1 MSFSKLSFDI
11 PIPQTPAES
20 NFAGCPIVDED
31 DTITAVETIVKT
43 RSEFIDNTSTFDI
56 IRDNINVCPNV
67 FYYFKVMHKHT
78 NNGML
83 VSLPPYD
90 ISAYEIYIIKNNV
103 LDKKSM
109 IKVKTTKEIMIY
121 FYKNVCN
128 TEMHKLKFDLV
139 HTYIKSN
146 ISSNFRIELD
156 DNNIIVIEDGTNN
169 GYYLVL
175 DNDDNFAI
183 IYIMYNNKIYKAYKM
198 TYVANTIIDLKNKM
212 EEYIS
217 KNIHNIKIKRQKVKP
232 VVDLYDMM
240 ESASS
245 SQNTSFSHD
254 SDPE

>member
-1 MSFSKLSFDI
+1 MPFDKLSYDI
-11 PIPQTPAES
+11 SNSQSPAES

-31 DTITAVETIVKT
+31 DTNTAVETIIKT
-43 RSEFIDNTSTFDI
+43 RAEFLDNTNTFDI
-56 IRDNINVCPNV
+56 IRDNINIYPNV

-90 ISAYEIYIIKNNV
+90 MSEYQLYFIQNNV
-103 LDKKSM
+103 LNRKSM
-109 IKVKTTKEIMIY
+109 IKAKTIKEILVY
-121 FYKNVCN
+121 FYKFVCN
-128 TEMHKLKFDLV
+128 TEIHKLKFDLV
-139 HTYIKSN
+139 HAYIKSN
-146 ISSNFRIELD
+146 ISSNFIIERD
-156 DNNIIVIEDGTNN
+156 DKNIIIVENGTNN

-175 DNDDNFAI
+175 DNDDNFATI
-183 IYIMYNNKIYKAYKM
+183 IIMYNNKIYKAYKM
-198 TYVANTIIDLKNKM
+198 TYVANTIFDLKNKM

-217 KNIHNIKIKRQKVKP
+217 KNVHNIEIKRQKVKP
-232 VVDLYDMM
+232 VVDLYEMM

>member
-1 MSFSKLSFDI
+1 MSFNKLSYDI
-11 PIPQTPAES
+11 HNSRSTTES
-20 NFAGCPIVDED
+20 NFAGCPTVDED
-31 DTITAVETIVKT
+31 DTNKAVKT
-43 RSEFIDNTSTFDI
+43 IIDTRAEFLDNTNAFSN
-56 IRDNINVCPNV
+56 IRYNINIYPNI
-67 FYYFKVMHKHT
+67 FYYFKVMHKLT

-90 ISAYEIYIIKNNV
+90 MSSYELYLINNNV

-109 IKVKTTKEIMIY
+109 IKVKTIKEIMVY

-146 ISSNFRIELD
+146 ISSDFSIEKD
-156 DNNIIVIEDGTNN
+156 DKNIIIIENGTNN
-169 GYYLVL
+169 GYYLIL
-175 DNDDNFAI
+175 DNDDNFATI
-183 IYIMYNNKIYKAYKM
+183 IIMYNNKIYKAYKM
-198 TYVANTIIDLKNKM
+198 TYVANTIFDLKNKM

-217 KNIHNIKIKRQKVKP
+217 KNVHNIEIKRQKVKP
-232 VVDLYDMM
+232 VVDLYEMM

>member
-1 MSFSKLSFDI
+1 MSFNKLSFDI
-11 PIPQTPAES
+11 SNPHPPAES

-31 DTITAVETIVKT
+31 DTNTAVENIIKT
-43 RSEFIDNTSTFDI
+43 RAEFIDNINAFDI
-56 IRDNINVCPNV
+56 IRNNINVHDNV

-90 ISAYEIYIIKNNV
+90 IAAYELYFINNNV

-109 IKVKTTKEIMIY
+109 IKVKTIKEIVVY
-121 FYKNVCN
+121 FYKLVCN

-146 ISSNFRIELD
+146 ISSEFSIEKD
-156 DNNIIVIEDGTNN
+156 DKNIIIIENGTNN

-175 DNDDNFAI
+175 DNDNNFATI
-183 IYIMYNNKIYKAYKM
+183 IIMYNNKIYKAYKM
-198 TYVANTIIDLKNKM
+198 TFVANTIFDLKNKM

-217 KNIHNIKIKRQKVKP
+217 KGIHNIEIKRQKVKP
-232 VVDLYDMM
+232 VVDLYEMM

-254 SDPE
+254 NDPE

>member
-11 PIPQTPAES
+11 PIPQQRAES
-20 NFAGCPIVDED
+20 NFADCPIVDEA

-43 RSEFIDNTSTFDI
+43 RAEFIDNTNTFSI
-56 IRDNINVCPNV
+56 IRSNINVHPNV
-67 FYYFKVMHKHT
+67 FYYFKVMHNLT
-78 NNGML
+78 DNGMV

-90 ISAYEIYIIKNNV
+90 ISAYELYNIKNNV
-103 LDKKSM
+103 LNKKSM
-109 IKVKTTKEIMIY
+109 IKVKTIKEIMVY

-139 HTYIKSN
+139 HQYIKSN
-146 ISSNFRIELD
+146 ISSDFRIELD

-175 DNDDNFAI
+175 DNDDNFATMYI
-183 IYIMYNNKIYKAYKM
+183 IYNNKIYKAYKM

-217 KNIHNIKIKRQKVKP
+217 KNIHNIEIKRQKVKS
-232 VVDLYDMM
+232 VVDLYELM